1 MKTLIHYTAFL
12 VLGFFSQLGL
22 AAEPVGVSVQ
32 NAWIKLAPPGAAVNS
47 AYMRLHNHSSV
58 TRVVVAVSADCCAQ
72 VMMHESRRVGDKVFM
87 DHLDSIEIP
96 AQSERLL
103 APGGVHL
110 MLIGARTPLAVND
123 QVKIVLDFSDGLQHI
138 ETVPV
143 KRAADD

>member
-22 AAEPVGVSVQ
+22 AAEQVGVLVQ
-32 NAWIKLAPPGAAVNS
+32 HAWIKLAPPGAAVNA
-47 AYMRLHNHSSV
+47 AYMHLHNHSSIA
-58 TRVVVAVSADCCAQ
+58 RIVVAASADCCEQ

-96 AQSERLL
+96 AQSERIL

-123 QVKIVLDFSDGLQHI
+123 QVKIVLDFSDGSQHI
-138 ETVPV
+138 ETVSV
-143 KRAADD
+143 KRTADD